1 MKRSTS
7 EYREGRRKAPAIW
20 RRTVHLPIAR
30 LLGLALVLFS
40 VIGAGTLVAQQPQFF
55 RIGTGSTAG
64 TYFPVGSILA
74 AAISNPPGSR
84 PCDRGG
90 SCGVP
95 GMIAVAQSTQG
106 SVDNVEAVN
115 AALLESA
122 FTQADVAYWAYESEG
137 VYEGKEPLTSLR
149 TIASLFPESIHLV
162 VRKDAG
168 IRKVGDL
175 KGKRVSLDREGSGTR
190 VDALLILKAYG
201 VGVDEIEVYG
211 LSAGAAADQLEQGE
225 LDAFFMVVGIP
236 GAAIASLADQS
247 LITLLPLE
255 GPEAEKLREDYPF
268 FSEHAIPSGTYFNVP
283 NTNSLAVRA
292 QWVVNAEVPKE
303 RVYDITQALWNESTR
318 RLLDDGHPQG
328 RFITIDSALK
338 GVTSPP
344 LHPGAAQ
351 FYKEKGLIPI
361 Q

>member
-1 MKRSTS
+1 
-7 EYREGRRKAPAIW
+7 
-20 RRTVHLPIAR
+20 
-30 LLGLALVLFS
+30 
-40 VIGAGTLVAQQPQFF
+40 
-55 RIGTGSTAG
+55 
-64 TYFPVGSILA
+64 LA

-95 GMIAVAQSTQG
+95 GLIAVAQSTQG
-106 SVDNVEAVN
+106 SVTNVEAVN
-115 AALLESA
+115 AASLESA

-137 VYEGKEPLTSLR
+137 VYRDKEPLKKLR
-149 TIASLFPESIHLV
+149 TIASLFPETIHLV

-168 IRKVGDL
+168 IHSVADL

-190 VDALLILKAYG
+190 VDALLILDAYG
-201 VGVDEIEVYG
+201 VGVDEIKAHDV
-211 LSAGAAADQLEQGE
+211 SAGAAADLLARGE

-247 LITLLPLE
+247 LIALLPLS
-255 GPEAEKLREDYPF
+255 GPEAKKLRENYPF
-268 FSEHAIPSGTYFNVP
+268 FSDHAIPSGTYFNVP

-292 QWVVNAEVPKE
+292 QWVVNADIPSDK
-303 RVYDITQALWNESTR
+303 VYEITQALWNDSTR

-328 RFITIDSALK
+328 KFITLETALK

-344 LHPGAAQ
+344 LHSGAEK